1 MLYEDKKRHNSRN
14 WKRLQQAG
22 YQFIEIS
29 KVTKTRELNNDDL
42 VVASTK
48 QLQTEKM
55 YQTLRKVELVR
66 KRRMNSDMTSN
77 EPLFNE
83 PKNKRQKISCK
94 LCDID
99 FKRVHSLNRH
109 NASVHEGNECSICH
123 VTYTFRDD
131 LIHHIRTKHDKVHEC
146 KVCSFKFGDSES
158 LLKHIDVIHEGKRL
172 HQCTK
177 CGYTFRNEVRH
188 TRFKFYSKVFLFK

>member
-1 MLYEDKKRHNSRN
+1 MIGLRQKLKHKIRP
-14 WKRLQQAG
+14 
-22 YQFIEIS
+22 IET
-29 KVTKTRELNNDDL
+29 VHL
-42 VVASTK
+42 
-48 QLQTEKM
+48 
-55 YQTLRKVELVR
+55 
-66 KRRMNSDMTSN
+66 
-77 EPLFNE
+77 
-83 PKNKRQKISCK
+83 KNKRQKISCK

-177 CGYTFRNEVRH
+177 CGYTFRNEVRL
-188 TRFKFYSKVFLFK
+188 FKFYSKVFLFKQKSFTNQKLNISGGAHALNFLKNFYLYFFNE

>member
-1 MLYEDKKRHNSRN
+1 MNSILNGIKFNKGDLKRHFSNSNCGNQPFRCSMCRTTFAKN
-14 WKRLQQAG
+14 SQMVKH
-22 YQFIEIS
+22 IET
-29 KVTKTRELNNDDL
+29 VHL
-42 VVASTK
+42 
-48 QLQTEKM
+48 
-55 YQTLRKVELVR
+55 
-66 KRRMNSDMTSN
+66 
-77 EPLFNE
+77 
-83 PKNKRQKISCK
+83 KNKRQKISCK

-158 LLKHIDVIHEGKRL
+158 LLKHIDVIHEGKKL

-177 CGYTFRNEVRH
+177 CGYTFRNEVRN
-188 TRFKFYSKVFLFK
+188 TIFKFYSKVFLFE

>member
-1 MLYEDKKRHNSRN
+1 MSVPLLREN
-14 WKRLQQAG
+14 L
-22 YQFIEIS
+22 IEL
-29 KVTKTRELNNDDL
+29 RENLKHKIRPIETVHL
-42 VVASTK
+42 
-48 QLQTEKM
+48 
-55 YQTLRKVELVR
+55 
-66 KRRMNSDMTSN
+66 
-77 EPLFNE
+77 
-83 PKNKRQKISCK
+83 KNKRQKISCK

-177 CGYTFRNEVRH
+177 CGYTFRNEVRL
-188 TRFKFYSKVFLFK
+188 FKFYSKVFLFKNKSEKSFKNQELNINGGAHARNFFNVFFYYNI

>member
-1 MLYEDKKRHNSRN
+1 M
-14 WKRLQQAG
+14 
-22 YQFIEIS
+22 
-29 KVTKTRELNNDDL
+29 RENL
-42 VVASTK
+42 THK
-48 QLQTEKM
+48 I
-55 YQTLRKVELVR
+55 R
-66 KRRMNSDMTSN
+66 
-77 EPLFNE
+77 PLE
-83 PKNKRQKISCK
+83 TVHLKNKRQKISCK

-131 LIHHIRTKHDKVHEC
+131 LIHHIRTKHDKIHEC

-188 TRFKFYSKVFLFK
+188 TIFKFYSKVFLFKKIIQESKIKHKWRSTRSQFLKKLLFIFRVIHFTNSQFCVFFLLYYLGGKL